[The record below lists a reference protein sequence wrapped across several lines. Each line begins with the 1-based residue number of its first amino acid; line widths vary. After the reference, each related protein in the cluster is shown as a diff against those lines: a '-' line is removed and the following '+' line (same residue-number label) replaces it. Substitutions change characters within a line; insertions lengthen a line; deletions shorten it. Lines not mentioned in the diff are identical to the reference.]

1 MISKNFLNIF
11 DPSEKMA
18 LSQKLRLQQTQTL
31 KSGQIYSF
39 VLEHKNYRINEPDQ
53 FLENS
58 QISFFAFLDTENNLH
73 HFNRLAATQPA
84 KTKLDEILQIP
95 SIKKI
100 QIYEVTGASEQ
111 EMNSIKMDE
120 LDPIDQEQVQLLKK
134 LSGTFAVVERSAA
147 KGNEVELEKY
157 LTENMSDYIDSQ
169 DLPV

>member
-1 MISKNFLNIF
+1 MT
-11 DPSEKMA
+11 
-18 LSQKLRLQQTQTL
+18 LSQKLRLQQTKTL

-39 VLEHKNYRINEPDQ
+39 VLEYKNYRINEPDQ

-58 QISFFAFLDTENNLH
+58 RISFFAFLDAENNLH

-84 KTKLDEILQIP
+84 KTKLNEILQIP

-111 EMNSIKMDE
+111 EMNSIKVDE
-120 LDPIDQEQVQLLKK
+120 LNASEQEQVQLLKK
-134 LSGTFAVVERSAA
+134 LSGTVIVLDRSTS

-157 LTENMSDYIDSQ
+157 LTVNMSDYIDSQ

>member
-1 MISKNFLNIF
+1 MT
-11 DPSEKMA
+11 
-18 LSQKLRLQQTQTL
+18 LSQKLRLQQTKTL

-58 QISFFAFLDTENNLH
+58 RISFFAFLDAENNLH

-84 KTKLDEILQIP
+84 KTKLNEILQIP

-111 EMNSIKMDE
+111 EMNSIKVDE
-120 LDPIDQEQVQLLKK
+120 LDASEQEQVQLLKK
-134 LSGTFAVVERSAA
+134 LSGTFTIVERSAVE
-147 KGNEVELEKY
+147 GNEVELEKY

>member
-1 MISKNFLNIF
+1 MT
-11 DPSEKMA
+11 
-18 LSQKLRLQQTQTL
+18 LSQKLRLQQTKTL

-58 QISFFAFLDTENNLH
+58 RISFFAFLDAENNLH

-84 KTKLDEILQIP
+84 KTKLNEILQIP

-111 EMNSIKMDE
+111 EMNSIKVDE
-120 LDPIDQEQVQLLKK
+120 LDASEQEQVQLLKK
-134 LSGTFAVVERSAA
+134 LSGTFTVEERSAA
-147 KGNEVELEKY
+147 KGNEVELEKF